1 MIIQAKHLVTGDGKT
16 SLQDAAIKI
25 QDGKIYDLGPAS
37 QLKEQ
42 NPEEKVIDYGEA
54 TILPGLFDMHEH
66 MGYYFSQPNQQ
77 EYDDF
82 LIAYYAQKQASEA
95 LAKGVTTV
103 RDLGAAPHGLLKR
116 LRMASQLGYLKAPRI
131 IHADSGICMTGGHGH
146 EDGEEEVDGPWHL
159 RSVIRRQLRDGADW
173 IKILTSNRTDVPEF
187 TQEELDAAVDECHR
201 RNVKIAVHAGT
212 PIAIQMCIDAG
223 FDTIEHGTFMTLA
236 QAEQMVKN
244 GQAWT
249 PTITAYTYLYEFCQ
263 RQLKENKSNSDNPIA
278 ARAMHDIAYFK
289 PAAFAYRDNFK
300 KFYDTGITVL
310 AGTDMVLYGAPA
322 LPIDLELGYM
332 VQYGITPLQA
342 IQTATVNPARVL
354 GLSNVTGKL
363 EKGLEADV
371 LVVKG
376 DASVDITA
384 LSHVLSVYLGGKKVV
399 ENPSIDS

>member
-1 MIIQAKHLVTGDGKT
+1 
-16 SLQDAAIKI
+16 
-25 QDGKIYDLGPAS
+25 
-37 QLKEQ
+37 
-42 NPEEKVIDYGEA
+42 
-54 TILPGLFDMHEH
+54 
-66 MGYYFSQPNQQ
+66 
-77 EYDDF
+77 
-82 LIAYYAQKQASEA
+82 
-95 LAKGVTTV
+95 
-103 RDLGAAPHGLLKR
+103 
-116 LRMASQLGYLKAPRI
+116 
-131 IHADSGICMTGGHGH
+131 
-146 EDGEEEVDGPWHL
+146 
-159 RSVIRRQLRDGADW
+159 
-173 IKILTSNRTDVPEF
+173 
-187 TQEELDAAVDECHR
+187 
-201 RNVKIAVHAGT
+201 
-212 PIAIQMCIDAG
+212 
-223 FDTIEHGTFMTLA
+223 
-236 QAEQMVKN
+236 
-244 GQAWT
+244 
-249 PTITAYTYLYEFCQ
+249 
-263 RQLKENKSNSDNPIA
+263 
-278 ARAMHDIAYFK
+278 MHDIAYFK